1 MIIQMPN
8 GKVVHLS
15 IEEYLSLS
23 DTDLQ
28 DLNGMNIG
36 SYPTSHWHDSSI
48 KKETKVI
55 KEKEI
60 TLDYDLD
67 SEEMISS
74 LDISI
79 NTLTVDDIETIVN
92 IEDVSE
98 DPD

>member
-8 GKVVHLS
+8 GKVIHLS

-28 DLNGMNIG
+28 DLNGMNVG

-48 KKETKVI
+48 RKETKVT

-60 TLDYDLD
+60 TLDYDPD
-67 SEEMISS
+67 SEELLSS
-74 LDISI
+74 LNLSI
-79 NTLTVDDIETIVN
+79 NTLTVDDIETITN
-92 IEDVSE
+92 IEDLSE